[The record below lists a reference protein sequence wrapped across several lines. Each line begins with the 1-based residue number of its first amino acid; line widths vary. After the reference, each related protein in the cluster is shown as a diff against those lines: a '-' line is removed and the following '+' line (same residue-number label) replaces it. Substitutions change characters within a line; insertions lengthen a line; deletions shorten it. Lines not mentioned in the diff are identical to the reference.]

1 MSKKGT
7 TSIEAVIDEFL
18 AIYEDKNAH
27 KTARTYRAALAK
39 FGQVLELNHIP
50 LASPVARMN
59 FDLVEDFIAL
69 LHEKDAATDENKLSV
84 ATEKAY
90 LTAFRR
96 FAAFVSARGYA
107 DVNVVRVQEN
117 IRLLQRSEGRRI
129 PDVDIEGVKEFLGFV
144 ENYAIDPGDPDQAMR
159 DRRDRALIFF
169 LAHGG
174 FRIEEACSLKREN
187 LNMAARQARFIG
199 KKDKEAIVR
208 VTEKAFAYLKEYLA
222 SRQTLDGSTGR
233 ELQKLPLF
241 ARHDRAAGK
250 KIKPI
255 STVTGWKIVED
266 WLERAKKAGHLE
278 TLYSPITPHTLRHY
292 FVTKVYMATGDLKI
306 AQELARHDSTAT
318 TERYTHLISPRLDQA
333 HRLAFEEL
341 ES

>member
-1 MSKKGT
+1 MAA
-7 TSIEAVIDEFL
+7 SIEGAMDEFV

-50 LASPVARMN
+50 LSSPVKKLDL
-59 FDLVEDFIAL
+59 DLVEDFIAL
-69 LHEKDAATDENKLSV
+69 LHEKDEETGENKMTV

-96 FAAFVSARGYA
+96 FVAYISAKGYS

-117 IRLLQRSEGRRI
+117 IKLLQRSEGRRI
-129 PDVDIEGVKEFLGFV
+129 PDVDMDGVKEFLGFV
-144 ENYAIDPGDPDQAMR
+144 ENYAIDLDNPDQALR
-159 DRRDRALIFF
+159 DCRDRALIFF

-174 FRIEEACSLKREN
+174 FRINEACSLRREN

-208 VTEKAFAYLKEYLA
+208 ITEKAFVYLQEYLA
-222 SRQTLDGSTGR
+222 ARQRFDGATGR
-233 ELQKLPLF
+233 KLQHLPLF
-241 ARHDRAAGK
+241 ARHDRAVGK
-250 KIKPI
+250 KIERI
-255 STVTGWKIVED
+255 STVTGWKIIED
-266 WLERAKKAGHLE
+266 WLDRARNAGFLKN
-278 TLYSPITPHTLRHY
+278 LSSPITPHTLRHY
-292 FVTKVYMATGDLKI
+292 FVTMVYLATGDLKI

-318 TERYTHLISPRLDQA
+318 TERYTHLISPRLDRA
-333 HRLAFEEL
+333 HKLAFNEL
-341 ES
+341 ED

>member
-1 MSKKGT
+1 MA
-7 TSIEAVIDEFL
+7 TSIEAAMDEFI
-18 AIYEDKNAH
+18 AIYEDKNAY

-39 FGQVLELNHIP
+39 FSMVLELNHIP
-50 LASPVARMN
+50 LSSSVEHLN

-69 LHEKDAATDENKLSV
+69 LHEKDEATDENKMTV

-96 FAAFVSARGYA
+96 FVAFVSARGYS

-117 IRLLQRSEGRRI
+117 IKLLQRSEGRRI

-144 ENYAIDPGDPDQAMR
+144 ENYAIDLDDPDQAIR

-174 FRIEEACSLKREN
+174 FRIEEACGLRREN
-187 LNMAARQARFIG
+187 LNIAAKQARFIG

-208 VTEKAFAYLKEYLA
+208 VTEKAFVYLQEYLA
-222 SRQTLDGSTGR
+222 VRQTMDGATGR
-233 ELQKLPLF
+233 KLQHLPLF
-241 ARHDRAAGK
+241 ARHDRAIGK
-250 KIKPI
+250 KIERI

-266 WLERAKKAGHLE
+266 WLDRAKQAGYLKN
-278 TLYSPITPHTLRHY
+278 LSSPITPHTLRHY
-292 FVTKVYMATGDLKI
+292 FVTMVYMATGDIKI
-306 AQELARHDSTAT
+306 AQELARHNSIAT
-318 TERYTHLISPRLDQA
+318 TEGYTHLMSPRLDRA
-333 HRLAFEEL
+333 HKLAFDEL
-341 ES
+341 EG

>member
-1 MSKKGT
+1 MSGKRM
-7 TSIEAVIDEFL
+7 TSIEAAIDEFV

-39 FGQVLELNHIP
+39 FSQVLELNHIP
-50 LASPVARMN
+50 LSSPIEDLN

-69 LHEKDAATDENKLSV
+69 LHEKDNATEENKLTV

-96 FAAFVSARGYA
+96 FVAYVSAKGYS

-117 IRLLQRSEGRRI
+117 IKLLQRSEGRRI
-129 PDVDIEGVKEFLGFV
+129 PDVDIDGVKEFLGFV
-144 ENYAIDPGDPDQAMR
+144 ESFAIDLGDPDQAMR

-174 FRIEEACSLKREN
+174 FRIEEACGLRREN
-187 LNMAARQARFIG
+187 LNIAAKQARFIG

-208 VTEKAFAYLKEYLA
+208 ITEKAFVYLQEYLA
-222 SRQTLDGSTGR
+222 PRQALDGATGR
-233 ELQKLPLF
+233 KLQHLPLF
-241 ARHDRAAGK
+241 ARHDRAVGK
-250 KIKPI
+250 RIEPI
-255 STVTGWKIVED
+255 STVTGWKIVEN
-266 WLERAKKAGHLE
+266 WLERAKKAGHLKN
-278 TLYSPITPHTLRHY
+278 LSSPITPHTLRHY
-292 FVTKVYMATGDLKI
+292 FVTMVYMATGDLKI

-318 TERYTHLISPRLDQA
+318 TERYTHLMSPRLDRA
-333 HRLAFEEL
+333 HKLAFDEL
-341 ES
+341 EG